1 MIRKTKKKELNRTNK
16 SKYMTT
22 KVEWLNIRLYKAEKK
37 INYIERYETL
47 YRLEQRQKEKL
58 RKTDLKIE
66 QREQVQHTIT
76 KDSRKRLERE

>member
-1 MIRKTKKKELNRTNK
+1 
-16 SKYMTT
+16 MTI

-58 RKTDLKIE
+58 RKTDLK
-66 QREQVQHTIT
+66 RE
-76 KDSRKRLERE
+76 